1 MPAGGG
7 GSDRQREE
15 RLLREAAQRLWTEE
29 GDGEAADDPSS
40 PAVAGPASQASYVR
54 LAAGRGSPPR
64 GRGTTTRR
72 GAAGGA
78 ASSSHGGAAW
88 RAEDNEDWA
97 SRGVTRDSVPYV
109 EEVLAVAHSHC
120 WPATVRR
127 MDRWTTVVFPV
138 FEDLADEM
146 AQTLFAI
153 GAVAP
158 DPAPEFWGSTIDAA
172 GGPVTGGSNLPETLH
187 PLPETGATLDPDDEE
202 VSLSTGTPDVG
213 AEPGSLSGSA
223 RR

>member
-1 MPAGGG
+1 MPEGGG
-7 GSDRQREE
+7 GSDRQRER
-15 RLLREAAQRLWTEE
+15 RLVQAAQRLWTE
-29 GDGEAADDPSS
+29 GDGEAANDPSS
-40 PAVAGPASQASYVR
+40 PAVAGPAGQASYVR

-64 GRGTTTRR
+64 GRGTTRR

-127 MDRWTTVVFPV
+127 MEGCTTVVFPV
-138 FEDLADEM
+138 FEDLADAME
-146 AQTLFAI
+146 QHLFAI

-172 GGPVTGGSNLPETLH
+172 GGPVTGGSYPPEALH

-213 AEPGSLSGSA
+213 ASLSGSA

>member
-1 MPAGGG
+1 MMRRCDDETTPHRPREQQTPPISLLKLSIPARAAARGRGRQCWPVSVLAGRHHFSSQGPGPARAPPEPPSMPAGGG

-40 PAVAGPASQASYVR
+40 PAVAGPAGQASYVR

-88 RAEDNEDWA
+88 RAEDTGDRV
-97 SRGVTRDSVPYV
+97 SRGVTGDSAVPYV
-109 EEVLAVAHSHC
+109 EEVLAVAHSH
-120 WPATVRR
+120 R
-127 MDRWTTVVFPV
+127 
-138 FEDLADEM
+138 
-146 AQTLFAI
+146 
-153 GAVAP
+153 
-158 DPAPEFWGSTIDAA
+158 
-172 GGPVTGGSNLPETLH
+172 
-187 PLPETGATLDPDDEE
+187 
-202 VSLSTGTPDVG
+202 
-213 AEPGSLSGSA
+213 
-223 RR
+223 